1 MRARAGVCSM
11 AGSVGPAQD
20 CAPWNSEQ
28 WRPSQSSCVCTSLT
42 GPKLRPCWLQ
52 AWSDASKGGALS
64 HVESLRVVNK
74 GDELRL
80 TCNEEGPVTWSFQ
93 NSDPLAK
100 AKSSNGKEWYTK
112 NATVRDIGRYT
123 CRSEGSIV
131 SSYYVFVKDPNVL
144 FLVDSLIYGKE
155 DSDILLV
162 CPLTDPNVTNFTLKR
177 CDGKRLPRNM
187 TFIPNPQKGIVIK
200 NVQRSF
206 KGCYQCLAKHN
217 GVEKISEKIFLNVRP
232 VHKTLP
238 VITLSKSYEL
248 LKEGEEFE
256 VTCIITDVDSSVQA
270 SWASHK
276 SGIVTSKSRNLGDY
290 GYERKLTLN
299 IRSVGVN
306 DSGEFTCQAEN
317 PFGRTNATV
326 TLKALAK
333 GFVRLLATMNTTIDI
348 NAGQNGNLTVEY
360 EAYPKPKEEVWMYMN
375 ETLQNS
381 SDHDV
386 KFKTVGN
393 NSYTSELHLTRL
405 KGTEGGIYTF
415 FVSNSDASSSV
426 TFNVYVKTKPEILT
440 LDMLSN
446 GVLQCIAAG
455 FPAPTI
461 YWYFCPGTEQRCFDS
476 PTISPM
482 DVKIGYTNSSA
493 PSFERILVESTIN
506 ASMFRSTGTVC
517 CEASSNGDRSSAFF
531 NFSIKEQIR
540 THTLFTPLL
549 TAFGVAAGL
558 MCIVVMILVYIYLQK
573 PKYEVQWKV
582 VEEING
588 NNYVYIDPMQLPYD
602 NKWEFPRNRLS
613 FGKTLGAGAFGKV
626 VEATAYGLFKSDAAM
641 TVAVKMLK
649 TSAHLTER
657 EALMSELKVLSYL
670 GNHINIV
677 NLLGAC
683 TIGGP
688 TLVIT
693 EYCCYGDLLNFLR
706 RKRDSF
712 ICPKHE
718 EHADAAVYENL
729 LHQSEP
735 AADVA
740 NEYMDMKPG
749 VSYAVPPK
757 ADKKRPV
764 KSGSYTDQDVTLA
777 MPEDDE
783 LALDVED
790 LLSFS
795 YQVAKGMSF
804 LASKNCIHRDLA
816 ARNILLTH
824 GRITKICDFGL
835 ARDIRNDSNYVV
847 KGNARLPVKW
857 MAPESIF
864 NCVYTFE
871 SDVWSYG
878 ILLWELFSL
887 GSSPYPGIPVDSK
900 FYKMIKEGYRMFSP
914 ECAPPE
920 MYDIMKSC
928 WDADPLQRPTF
939 KQIVQMIEQQLS
951 DNAPRVYAN
960 FSAPP
965 SSQGNAPD
973 HSVRINSVGSSAS
986 STQPLLV
993 REDA

>member
-1 MRARAGVCSM
+1 MEGAYLAWELAHAVLLLSLFPAG
-11 AGSVGPAQD
+11 GSL
-20 CAPWNSEQ
+20 SREE
-28 WRPSQSSCVCTSLT
+28 SSL
-42 GPKLRPCWLQ
+42 
-52 AWSDASKGGALS
+52 
-64 HVESLRVVNK
+64 VVNK
-74 GDELRL
+74 GEELRL
-80 TCNEEGPVTWSFQ
+80 RCNEDGPVTWNFQ
-93 NSDPLAK
+93 NSDPSAK
-100 AKSSNGKEWYTK
+100 ARSSNEKEWYTK
-112 NATVRDIGRYT
+112 NATVRDIGRYI
-123 CRSEGSIV
+123 CKSNGSTV
-131 SSYYVFVKDPNVL
+131 TSFYVFVKDPNVL

-162 CPLTDPNVTNFTLKR
+162 CPLTDPDVSNFTLRK
-177 CDGKRLPRNM
+177 CDGKRLPKNM
-187 TFIPNPQKGIVIK
+187 TFIPNPQKGITIK

-217 GVEKISEKIFLNVRP
+217 GVEKISEHIFLNVRP

-270 SWASHK
+270 SWISHK

-317 PFGRTNATV
+317 PFGKTNATV

-333 GFVRLLATMNTTIDI
+333 GFVRLFASMNTTIDI

-360 EAYPKPKEEVWMYMN
+360 EAYPKPKEEVWTYMN

-381 SDHDV
+381 SDHYV

-440 LDMLSN
+440 LDILSN
-446 GVLQCIAAG
+446 GILQCVAAG

-482 DVKIGYTNSSA
+482 DVKISYANSSV

-506 ASMFRSTGTVC
+506 ASMLRSTGTVC

-531 NFSIKEQIR
+531 NFAIKEQIR

-549 TAFGVAAGL
+549 IAFGVAAGL
-558 MCIVVMILVYIYLQK
+558 LCIIVMILVYIHLQK

-588 NNYVYIDPMQLPYD
+588 NNYVYIDPTQLPYD
-602 NKWEFPRNRLS
+602 HKWEFPRNRLS

-718 EHADAAVYENL
+718 EHAETAVYENL
-729 LHQSEP
+729 LHQAEP

-764 KSGSYTDQDVTLA
+764 KSGSYTDQDVTLS
-777 MPEDDE
+777 MSEDDE

-887 GSSPYPGIPVDSK
+887 GSSPYPGMPVDSK

-939 KQIVQMIEQQLS
+939 KQIVQLIEQQLS

-960 FSAPP
+960 FSTPP

-993 REDA
+993 REDV

>member
-1 MRARAGVCSM
+1 
-11 AGSVGPAQD
+11 D
-20 CAPWNSEQ
+20 
-28 WRPSQSSCVCTSLT
+28 
-42 GPKLRPCWLQ
+42 
-52 AWSDASKGGALS
+52 
-64 HVESLRVVNK
+64 
-74 GDELRL
+74 
-80 TCNEEGPVTWSFQ
+80 EEGPVTWNFQ
-93 NSDPLAK
+93 NSDPSAK
-100 AKSSNGKEWYTK
+100 ARSSREKEWYTK
-112 NATVRDIGRYT
+112 NATVKDIGRYT
-123 CRSEGSIV
+123 CRSKGSIV
-131 SSYYVFVKDPNVL
+131 SSYYVYVKDPNVL

-155 DSDILLV
+155 DTDILLV

-187 TFIPNPQKGIVIK
+187 TFIPNPQEGIVIK
-200 NVQRSF
+200 NVHRSF
-206 KGCYQCLAKHN
+206 RGCYQCLAKHN
-217 GVEKISEKIFLNVRP
+217 GVEKTSEQIFLNVRP

-238 VITLSKSYEL
+238 VVTLSKSYEL
-248 LKEGEEFE
+248 LKEGEDFE
-256 VTCIITDVDSSVQA
+256 VTCTITDVDSSVES
-270 SWASHK
+270 SWISHENV
-276 SGIVTSKSRNLGDY
+276 IVTRKSRNLRDY
-290 GYERKLTLN
+290 RYERKLTLN

-317 PFGRTNATV
+317 SFGKTNATV

-333 GFVRLLATMNTTIDI
+333 GFVRLFTTMNTTIDI

-386 KFKTVGN
+386 N
-393 NSYTSELHLTRL
+393 YTSELHLTRL

-440 LDMLSN
+440 LDILSN
-446 GVLQCIAAG
+446 GVLQCVAAG

-531 NFSIKEQIR
+531 NFAIKEQIR

-558 MCIVVMILVYIYLQK
+558 MCIIVMILVYIYLQK

-588 NNYVYIDPMQLPYD
+588 NNYVYIDPTQLPYD
-602 NKWEFPRNRLS
+602 HKWEFPRNRLS

-764 KSGSYTDQDVTLA
+764 KSGSYTDQDVTLS

-804 LASKNCIHRDLA
+804 LASK
-816 ARNILLTH
+816 
-824 GRITKICDFGL
+824 
-835 ARDIRNDSNYVV
+835 
-847 KGNARLPVKW
+847 NARLPVKW

-951 DNAPRVYAN
+951 DNVYAN
-960 FSAPP
+960 FSTPP

-993 REDA
+993 REDV

>member
-1 MRARAGVCSM
+1 MEGANLVRELAHAALLLLSLFPAG
-11 AGSVGPAQD
+11 GSLPH
-20 CAPWNSEQ
+20 EE
-28 WRPSQSSCVCTSLT
+28 SSV
-42 GPKLRPCWLQ
+42 
-52 AWSDASKGGALS
+52 
-64 HVESLRVVNK
+64 VVNK
-74 GDELRL
+74 GEELRL
-80 TCNEEGPVTWSFQ
+80 SCNEEGPVTWNFQ
-93 NSDPLAK
+93 NSDPSAK
-100 AKSSNGKEWYTK
+100 ARSSNEKEWYTK
-112 NATVRDIGRYT
+112 NATVRDIGRYI
-123 CRSEGSIV
+123 CRSKGSIV
-131 SSYYVFVKDPNVL
+131 TSFYVFVKDPNVL

-162 CPLTDPNVTNFTLKR
+162 CPLTDPNITNFTLRK
-177 CDGKRLPRNM
+177 CDGKRLPKNM
-187 TFIPNPQKGIVIK
+187 TFIPNPQKGIIIK

-217 GVEKISEKIFLNVRP
+217 GVEKISENIFLNVRP

-270 SWASHK
+270 SWISHK
-276 SGIVTSKSRNLGDY
+276 SVIVTSKSRNLGDY

-306 DSGEFTCQAEN
+306 DSGEFICQAEN
-317 PFGRTNATV
+317 PFGKTNATV

-333 GFVRLLATMNTTIDI
+333 GFVRLFATMNTTIDI

-360 EAYPKPKEEVWMYMN
+360 DAYPKPKEEVWMFMN

-381 SDHDV
+381 SDHNV
-386 KFKTVGN
+386 KFRSVGN

-440 LDMLSN
+440 LDILSN
-446 GVLQCIAAG
+446 GVLQCVAAG

-461 YWYFCPGTEQRCFDS
+461 YWYFSPGTEQRCFDS

-482 DVKIGYTNSSA
+482 LIKSGYTNSSV
-493 PSFERILVESTIN
+493 PSFERIRVESTIN
-506 ASMFRSTGTVC
+506 TSMFRSTGTVC

-531 NFSIKEQIR
+531 NFAIKEHIR

-558 MCIVVMILVYIYLQK
+558 MCIIVMILVYIYLQK

-588 NNYVYIDPMQLPYD
+588 NNYVYIDPTQLPYD
-602 NKWEFPRNRLS
+602 HKWEFPRNRLS

-718 EHADAAVYENL
+718 EHADAAVYENIL
-729 LHQSEP
+729 RQAEP
-735 AADVA
+735 AVDAA

-764 KSGSYTDQDVTLA
+764 KSGSYTDQDVTLS

-960 FSAPP
+960 FSTPA

-993 REDA
+993 REDV